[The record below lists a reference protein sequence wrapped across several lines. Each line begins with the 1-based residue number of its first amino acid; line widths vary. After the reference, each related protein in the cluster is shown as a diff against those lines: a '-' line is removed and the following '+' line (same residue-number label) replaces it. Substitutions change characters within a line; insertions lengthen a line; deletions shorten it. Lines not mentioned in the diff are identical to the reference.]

1 MKLTIE
7 KKSGTLI
14 KCWALH
20 SKMLVCNPLISN
32 TVKQPFLS
40 VVYHAFLW
48 GLFGRKKRSV
58 ITNKKGYKNEVS
70 TVYCAA
76 KSITHFFTIL
86 YGIPLSLPSEEF
98 PKEKSIFTH
107 KRNRLK
113 RRTSRE
119 SISQPFGVL
128 LCHKLLEGG
137 AEKILL
143 SQSFFYVRR
152 SDGRIAYQE
161 ENWHFQQ
168 KTKKTHFSSSSC
180 KFVIEV
186 SLFLNVVRNS
196 FSNYLTWMLVGI
208 LIVLKSSQ

>member
-1 MKLTIE
+1 MI
-7 KKSGTLI
+7 
-14 KCWALH
+14 LH
-20 SKMLVCNPLISN
+20 QIAFWC
-32 TVKQPFLS
+32 

-58 ITNKKGYKNEVS
+58 FPAKKGYKNEVS

-86 YGIPLSLPSEEF
+86 YGIPLSLF
-98 PKEKSIFTH
+98 PRKNFQRKKSIFTH

-143 SQSFFYVRR
+143 SQSFFLCPEIRR
-152 SDGRIAYQE
+152 EDSLPRRKLAFLAKD
-161 ENWHFQQ
+161 
-168 KTKKTHFSSSSC
+168 KKDA
-180 KFVIEV
+180 
-186 SLFLNVVRNS
+186 LFL
-196 FSNYLTWMLVGI
+196 FFL
-208 LIVLKSSQ
+208 